1 MSENIT
7 FTFEYAVTIVIVIM
21 VCQQLMSQNPPMNT
35 GVVVLAGLVVSYV
48 SLKILNYVF
57 PRLNELFSSIGQYY
71 SYQFMDKYTS
81 IGYIHIFPPLFAVLV
96 LFIVLIYIRA
106 LG

>member
-7 FTFEYAVTIVIVIM
+7 FSFQYVITIIVVIV
-21 VCQQLMSQNPPMNT
+21 VCQQLMSQSPPLNT
-35 GVVVLAGLVVSYV
+35 GIVVLAGLVVSYV
-48 SLKILNYVF
+48 TLKILNHLF
-57 PRLNELFSSIGQYY
+57 PQLNRMFQNVGQYY
-71 SYQFMDKYTS
+71 SYQFMDHYTD
-81 IGYIHIFPPLFAVLV
+81 IGYIHIFPPLLAVFV